1 MSTTVTP
8 PKGAHFA
15 FEEVKTA
22 KGTQSLGTD
31 LPILVWDDLDG
42 CIEHYGAQ
50 GVVDILDGTSL
61 RTSMQG
67 IARRLKA
74 AGKSDDEIAQAQISF
89 KPGKR
94 QGGSST
100 PTSRARKAAEAAAEK
115 VGGDAVARLL
125 ERLASG
131 EITEEQLSAV
141 A

>member
-8 PKGAHFA
+8 PAGAHFE

-31 LPILVWDDLDG
+31 IPILVWDDLDG
-42 CIEHYGAQ
+42 CIAHLTAQ
-50 GVVDILDGTSL
+50 GVLDVLDGTSY

-74 AGKSDDEIAQAQISF
+74 AGKTNDEIATAEVNF

-94 QGGSST
+94 AGGSST

-131 EITEEQLSAV
+131 EITEAQLSA
-141 A
+141 

>member
-1 MSTTVTP
+1 MSTSVTP
-8 PKGAHFA
+8 PAGAHFEY
-15 FEEVKTA
+15 EEVKTA

-31 LPILVWDDLDG
+31 IPILVWDDLDG
-42 CIEHYGAQ
+42 CIAHLTPQ
-50 GVVDILDGTSL
+50 GVLDVLDGTSY

-74 AGKSDDEIAQAQISF
+74 AGKTNDEIATAEVNF

-94 QGGSST
+94 AGGSST

-131 EITEEQLSAV
+131 EITEAQLSA
-141 A
+141 